1 MSIYEFEGKRPLVPE
16 STFVHPQAVLIGN
29 VELGEGCYIGAGA
42 VIRGDYGRVL
52 IGNGTNVQD
61 NCTIHTDV
69 DAVAIIG
76 DNVLIGHNAIIHG
89 PCFVKEYAVVGMGA
103 IVSNG
108 CEMGNESLLA
118 AGSVLSPRSTIPA
131 RKLAMGNPAV
141 IVKDVSEKIINRNKR
156 GVKLYQ
162 DMAQRCINGLTLIA
176 D

>member
-1 MSIYEFEGKRPLVPE
+1 MSLYELEGKRPLVPK
-16 STFVHPQAVLIGN
+16 STFVHPQAAIIGN
-29 VELGEGCYIGAGA
+29 VELGENCYIGAGV
-42 VIRGDYGRVL
+42 VIRGDYGRIV

-89 PCFVKEYAVVGMGA
+89 PCLVKEYAVVGMGS

-108 CEMGNESLLA
+108 CEMGKESLLA
-118 AGSVLSPRSTIPA
+118 AGSVLPPRSTIPA

-141 IVKDVSEKIINRNKR
+141 IVKDVSEKMISSNKK
-156 GVKLYQ
+156 GVNLYQ
-162 DMAQRCINGLTLIA
+162 DMAKRCINGLTLIA